1 MFATLRCQPSLKS
14 RKSGKFMDL
23 IKTGIGLSKT
33 IRNVS
38 RLREIVLV
46 FAKNGFDEFISFNV
60 ISTIPNFVLPRS
72 KRGIKDELNKGPE
85 KDWPKLLG
93 YRLRL
98 CFEELGPAFIKFGQ
112 LLSSR
117 EDIFDSS
124 FIDEMKILRD
134 KVKPVPFEEVKA
146 GIEESL
152 GGPIESV
159 FKSIDPNPI
168 GTASIGVVYQG
179 VLLDGTEV
187 VLKVKRP
194 GIEKMM
200 ETDFSILRFLSSQ
213 AEKISEEV
221 KYLGVSRIVKDFSL
235 SLANELNFNTEA
247 FNCSRFQKVLQN
259 HDHDNLL
266 YLPKMYEEF
275 CSRDLLVMEKLNG
288 IPFSDYDRIKPHI
301 DDLAPKLDK
310 GLKIFIKTFLSDGF
324 FHADLHGGN
333 FFLLENN
340 QIGLIDFGLMGT
352 LSKKGRKNFIAI
364 VYSLINFNY
373 ENVVYEFL
381 EVATYDKIPDIDG
394 LIEDVRD
401 SLSPYIGLTVQQTD
415 FSEVLKAVISTLK
428 RHEIYLPREW
438 FIVFRA
444 LMTLDG
450 VGRSLDQDYDIYAMM
465 EDDIHDIIKESF
477 SKEELFEEGVWAA
490 KDIISMARIV
500 PRHLKW
506 FLRDFS
512 NKKYGVELI
521 LTGYEDSARMINGSL
536 IFLAFSLLT
545 CLFIASGVHFLGN
558 VKELNHWTMI
568 PTITWIFWVL
578 GAMSFFKGYFA
589 LQKTK

>member
-1 MFATLRCQPSLKS
+1 
-14 RKSGKFMDL
+14 MDL
-23 IKTGIGLSKT
+23 IRTGIGLTKT

-46 FAKNGFDEFISFNV
+46 FAKNGFDEFISLNV
-60 ISTIPNFVLPRS
+60 ISSIPNFVLPRS
-72 KRGIKDELNKGPE
+72 KKGIKEQLDTETE
-85 KDWPKLLG
+85 KDWPRILG
-93 YRLRL
+93 HRLRL

-124 FIDEMKILRD
+124 FIEEMKILRD
-134 KVKPVPFEEVKA
+134 KVKPVPFDQVKSK
-146 GIEESL
+146 IEESL
-152 GGPIESV
+152 GGPIDSV
-159 FKSIDPNPI
+159 FKEIDPNPI

-179 VLLDGTEV
+179 TLLDGTEV

-200 ETDFSILRFLSSQ
+200 ETDFSILRFLASQ
-213 AEKISEEV
+213 AEKVSEEV
-221 KYLGVSRIVKDFSL
+221 KYLGVSRVVKDFSL
-235 SLANELNFNTEA
+235 SLTNELNFHTEA
-247 FNCSRFQKVLQN
+247 LNCSRFKKVLEN
-259 HDHDNLL
+259 HDKDGLL
-266 YLPKMYEEF
+266 CLPQIYEEF
-275 CSRDLLVMEKLNG
+275 SSRDLLVMEKLKG
-288 IPFSDYDRIKPHI
+288 IPFSDYQRIMPHI
-301 DDLAPKLDK
+301 EELAPKLDE

-333 FFLLENN
+333 FFWLENGK
-340 QIGLIDFGLMGT
+340 IGLIDFGLMGT

-401 SLSPYIGLTVQQTD
+401 ALSPYIGLTVQQTD

-465 EDDIHDIIKESF
+465 EDDIHEIIRESF
-477 SKEELFEEGVWAA
+477 TKEELIEEGLWAA
-490 KDIISMARIV
+490 KDLISIARIV

-521 LTGYEDSARMINGSL
+521 LTGYEDSARMINSSL
-536 IFLAFSLLT
+536 VFVAYTLLT
-545 CLFIASGVHFLGN
+545 CLFVGSGVYFIGS
-558 VKELNHWTMI
+558 VRDISHWTMI
-568 PTITWIFWVL
+568 PTITWIFWIL
-578 GAMSFFKGYFA
+578 GAGSFFKGYFT
-589 LQKTK
+589 LNKTK

>member
-1 MFATLRCQPSLKS
+1 
-14 RKSGKFMDL
+14 MDL
-23 IKTGIGLSKT
+23 IKTGIGLTKT
-33 IRNVS
+33 IRNVN

-60 ISTIPNFVLPRS
+60 ISSIPNFVLPRS
-72 KRGIKDELNKGPE
+72 KRSIKEELGKETE
-85 KDWPKLLG
+85 KDWPKILG

-134 KVKPVPFEEVKA
+134 KVKPVPFHEVRADVEK
-146 GIEESL
+146 SL
-152 GGPIESV
+152 GAPIESV
-159 FKSIDPNPI
+159 FKDIDPDPI

-179 VLLDGTEV
+179 TLLDGSEV

-194 GIEKMM
+194 DIEKMM

-213 AEKISEEV
+213 AEKASEEV

-247 FNCSRFQKVLQN
+247 LNCARFRKVLEN
-259 HDHDNLL
+259 HDKEGVL
-266 YLPKMYEEF
+266 YLPQMYVELS
-275 CSRDLLVMEKLNG
+275 SRDLLVMEKLNG
-288 IPFSDYDRIKPHI
+288 IPFSNYQEIKPHI
-301 DDLAPKLDK
+301 NELAPKLDN

-333 FFLLENN
+333 FFLLKDGS
-340 QIGLIDFGLMGT
+340 IGLIDFGLMGT

-465 EDDIHDIIKESF
+465 EEDIHDIIKDSF

-490 KDIISMARIV
+490 KDLMSIARIV

-512 NKKYGVELI
+512 NKKYGVQLI
-521 LTGYEDSARMINGSL
+521 LTGYEDSARMINSS
-536 IFLAFSLLT
+536 IVFLAYTFLT
-545 CLFIASGVHFLGN
+545 CLFVASGVFFLSDVKN
-558 VKELNHWTMI
+558 VSHWSMI
-568 PTITWIFWVL
+568 PTITWIFWFL
-578 GAMSFFKGYFA
+578 GSGAFLKGYFA
-589 LQKTK
+589 LNKIK